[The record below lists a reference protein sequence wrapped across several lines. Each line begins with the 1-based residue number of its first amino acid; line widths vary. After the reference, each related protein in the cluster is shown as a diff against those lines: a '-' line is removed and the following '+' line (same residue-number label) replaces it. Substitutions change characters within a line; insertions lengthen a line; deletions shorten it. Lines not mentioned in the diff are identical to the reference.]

1 MSATLPTTEVSEK
14 CPAVL
19 KQVAQEND
27 NLIEIPPKPSWEVPA
42 GTAAQNGTREGQCST
57 VENLLSVGVHPSE
70 EKRKRLQESLSA
82 SPLHSALVVR
92 HVIPPLNFAMVA
104 PGVYRS
110 GYPNAMNHSFLKS
123 LRLKTLIYLCPEN
136 CNEANLAFCQ
146 QNNIS
151 IMQFGI
157 QGNKE
162 PFTDIPEPVIRD
174 ALEVLLDVRRYPLLI
189 HCNKGKHRT
198 GCLVGCLRKVQRW
211 SLTSI
216 FDEYRRFAG
225 NKVRILD
232 QQFIELFQT
241 SLVRYRAKYKP
252 AWLGSL

>member
-1 MSATLPTTEVSEK
+1 MEVWSDQSAP
-14 CPAVL
+14 
-19 KQVAQEND
+19 
-27 NLIEIPPKPSWEVPA
+27 
-42 GTAAQNGTREGQCST
+42 
-57 VENLLSVGVHPSE
+57 VE
-70 EKRKRLQESLSA
+70 
-82 SPLHSALVVR
+82 

-110 GYPNAMNHSFLKS
+110 GYPNTMNHGFLKA
-123 LRLKTLIYLCPEN
+123 LKLKTLIFLCPEN
-136 CNEANLAFCQ
+136 CNEANISFCRE
-146 QNNIS
+146 NGIA

-162 PFTDIPEPVIRD
+162 PFLDIPEPVRTLFMHSYSQLLATPSTVCIILTNSSYVRPLLLIQVIRD
-174 ALEVLLDVRRYPLLI
+174 ALEVVLDVRKHPLLI

-241 SLVRYRAKYKP
+241 SLVRYQVKHKP
-252 AWLGSL
+252 MWL